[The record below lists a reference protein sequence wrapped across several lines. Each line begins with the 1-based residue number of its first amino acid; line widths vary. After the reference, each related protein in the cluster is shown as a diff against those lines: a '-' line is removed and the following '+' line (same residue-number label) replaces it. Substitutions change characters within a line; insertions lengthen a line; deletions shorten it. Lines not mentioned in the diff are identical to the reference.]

1 MLGILRLVLIWRLL
15 RLARRLIAAALVL
28 AAVTLGAHAVSGS
41 RRPHDNYTGS
51 TPHSVRRALA
61 PVRSSLEKVLV
72 VDFKSGG
79 GR

>member
-1 MLGILRLVLIWRLL
+1 MFGILRLCVIWRLL

-28 AAVTLGAHAVSGS
+28 AAVTLGAHAVSGR
-41 RRPHDNYTGS
+41 RRPPDNQTGS
-51 TPHSVRRALA
+51 TLRSVRRALA
-61 PVRSSLEKVLV
+61 PVRSSLEKVLA